1 MIDTRRCVAPQ
12 VDCAVLRSGVGVRR
26 RIEPR
31 AWLGSGA
38 LALGIGAAA
47 FVGAGDA
54 HAADDTASES
64 STSVEE
70 AVDSTGSESAGNATS
85 DTPGGAVE
93 GDGETAPVEPVEPV
107 DVPAEDA
114 TTTEAAT
121 DDSAPTAVSDDV
133 PELVAEPEAP
143 QMEIPANPPTADAT
157 AAEPAEVAGTPEPA
171 VDDADGS
178 VPASATLP
186 SDTVH
191 GPGAETG
198 RALEVTPW
206 EANGFAWNNGGSYRV
221 PAISG
226 LSSVLGTGW
235 ISATSESTDV
245 PLPAPVTPTL
255 LATPVATTT
264 TSRPRHTGSNGAV
277 FLGGTYLELGVS
289 ALGSFGSS
297 GRPTGFYGPGSSIGL
312 VADLDGFGTGDGNVL
327 DFAVPDTPE
336 ERWSVGYNGSRYG
349 GFSALNGNEG
359 NAWLT
364 GSTTTDLSTDTT
376 LSAQTVSVVDGVLQV
391 TQTHSFEPDDT
402 AVKTTVTITNTSDQT
417 LTDVTYMRS
426 IDPDNTRAA
435 GGSNSTINTIGGQY
449 ATDRFSM
456 VSASSLPGDGYATA
470 TGHPAVMYYY
480 STDGRAEVYTGGFRN
495 YNPYEYASGSQGSGY
510 TTKSDDAIG
519 IVFQVGDLAPGE
531 SVTFTYY
538 TGVSAGADSESIID
552 EVGVEPKRSPI
563 RDFGFSAG
571 DGPMQQVNAI
581 LRGSAFNDMINGVG
595 NLAAIFG
602 WGKIGN
608 AVDAIAIGLN
618 LADGNVAGAFWQG
631 LQAGGDLMMN
641 AGSTLVKS
649 GTAVGRFIGVPAF
662 LGGAAVT
669 TWSYVAEQAMYTDWD
684 SADDT
689 LAYAQDHPG
698 ETALAAAQAVGT
710 VTADLGSA
718 ILGSWIRW

>member
-1 MIDTRRCVAPQ
+1 M
-12 VDCAVLRSGVGVRR
+12 LRSGVGVRR

-31 AWLGSGA
+31 VWLGSGA

-70 AVDSTGSESAGNATS
+70 AVDSTGSEPAGNATS
-85 DTPGGAVE
+85 DTPFGAVE
-93 GDGETAPVEPVEPV
+93 GDGETAPVESV

-114 TTTEAAT
+114 ATAEDAT
-121 DDSAPTAVSDDV
+121 DDSAPTPVSDDV
-133 PELVAEPEAP
+133 PELLAEPEAP
-143 QMEIPANPPTADAT
+143 QMEIPAIPPTADA
-157 AAEPAEVAGTPEPA
+157 PA
-171 VDDADGS
+171 DDADGS
-178 VPASATLP
+178 VPASATVP
-186 SDTVH
+186 SDTVR

-206 EANGFAWNNGGSYRV
+206 EANGFAWTNSGSYRV

-226 LSSVLGTGW
+226 LSSALGTGW
-235 ISATSESTDV
+235 ISAMSEGADV

-255 LATPVATTT
+255 LASPVATTT

-297 GRPTGFYGPGSSIGL
+297 GRPAGFYGPGSSIGL

-349 GFSALNGNEG
+349 GFSALNGNAG
-359 NAWLT
+359 NAGLT

-426 IDPDNTRAA
+426 IDPDNTRAV

-480 STDGRAEVYTGGFRN
+480 STDGRAKVYTGGFRN
-495 YNPYEYASGSQGSGY
+495 YNPYEYASGSQGTGY
-510 TTKSDDAIG
+510 TTTSDDAIG

-538 TGVSAGADSESIID
+538 TGVSAGVDPETIID

-608 AVDAIAIGLN
+608 AADAIAIGLN

-631 LQAGGDLMMN
+631 LQAGGDLVMN

-649 GTAVGRFIGVPAF
+649 GTAIGRFIGVPVF

-669 TWSYVAEQAMYTDWD
+669 TWSYVAEQATYTDWS

-689 LAYAQDHPG
+689 FAYAQDHPG
-698 ETALAAAQAVGT
+698 EAALAAAQAVGT